1 MLDTEDNSIVC
12 REKKGCRTLIANVLK
27 QSQDP
32 SRTAKGKVE
41 VIALSQP
48 WILPPLCISVPGIQ
62 WQLSKEKIQIS
73 QISQI
78 TVIHLSCVVQS
89 LSSPLH
95 LCFLWSCFVLPVSY
109 LFYCVS
115 ACSFRDT
122 SSVLTSIPFLLLQQD
137 HPFADIIRG

>member
-48 WILPPLCISVPGIQ
+48 WILPPLCISVPVATQ
-62 WQLSKEKIQIS
+62 QRENSDFTDFTNYCHPSFLCCSKSQLTSP
-73 QISQI
+73 
-78 TVIHLSCVVQS
+78 S
-89 LSSPLH
+89 LFPLILFCPPCIIPIL
-95 LCFLWSCFVLPVSY
+95 LCF
-109 LFYCVS
+109 CV
-115 ACSFRDT
+115 
-122 SSVLTSIPFLLLQQD
+122 LLQR
-137 HPFADIIRG
+137 HILILNLYSFPAVAARPPHC

>member
-1 MLDTEDNSIVC
+1 MLDAEDDSIVC
-12 REKKGCRTLIANVLK
+12 REKKGCRALIANVLK

-32 SRTAKGKVE
+32 SRTAKGKVG

-48 WILPPLCISVPGIQ
+48 WTLLPLCISVPDIQ

-78 TVIHLSCVVQS
+78 TVIHLSCVQS
-89 LSSPLH
+89 LNIPLH

-115 ACSFRDT
+115 ACFFRDT
-122 SSVLTSIPFLLLQQD
+122 S
-137 HPFADIIRG
+137 